1 MHKGPQ
7 EVVVPQVKFQVPSGL
22 KGPRVL
28 KELKDRNR
36 RFRDMSVLSVL
47 KEPKDISGLKERFKV
62 MLVLKELRELKVQQ
76 ELKVRLL
83 DMEVL

>member
-7 EVVVPQVKFQVPSGL
+7 EVVVPQVKFQVPSEL
-22 KGPRVL
+22 KVPRVL

-36 RFRDMSVLSVL
+36 RFRDMSGLSVL
-47 KEPKDISGLKERFKV
+47 KEPKDKSGLKEQFKV

>member
-1 MHKGPQ
+1 
-7 EVVVPQVKFQVPSGL
+7 VVKVFKVLKVVLVPKAELQVKQVQSVPKGHRVRLEL
-22 KGPRVL
+22 KGQ
-28 KELKDRNR
+28 
-36 RFRDMSVLSVL
+36 
-47 KEPKDISGLKERFKV
+47 FKV